1 MYLICAPY
9 PCANFIHCAYVKTTF
24 IPYCSAT
31 TVRFER
37 RTYSVDEDD
46 GPAQPALIL
55 SNPSST
61 DITVQVLNTDGTTTG
76 EYCSILINYNGMTN
90 MLQEEVLIMVLDHTL
105 SHFLLDR
112 HVLHSMFQ

>member
-1 MYLICAPY
+1 MCDIFTIFYIEIIEWIDPSIYNIVEFDHAIY
-9 PCANFIHCAYVKTTF
+9 Y
-24 IPYCSAT
+24 
-31 TVRFER
+31 
-37 RTYSVDEDD
+37 VDEDD
-46 GPAQPALIL
+46 GPAQPTLIL

-61 DITVQVLNTDGTTTG
+61 DITVQVFNTDGTATG
-76 EYCSILINYNGMTN
+76 EYCSILINYNVITN